1 MNDVITKLADAGCDI
16 GKGLETNYNEEEL
29 YISSLRSFA
38 EDDTPQKMEKAI
50 RSNDLKQCRMYA
62 CSFRR
67 VLYNLGMRELY
78 YLNDSIFASA
88 ECGAMY
94 RYHVRSFTYTTHM
107 IDSVK
112 MTDSLITNNDAE
124 QIQIF
129 FRTAEEEGGER

>member
-1 MNDVITKLADAGCDI
+1 MNAVITKLADAGCDI

-88 ECGAMY
+88 ECGSSELGRLVKQLVLKKNEMAAII
-94 RYHVRSFTYTTHM
+94 RS
-107 IDSVK
+107 V
-112 MTDSLITNNDAE
+112 
-124 QIQIF
+124 
-129 FRTAEEEGGER
+129 